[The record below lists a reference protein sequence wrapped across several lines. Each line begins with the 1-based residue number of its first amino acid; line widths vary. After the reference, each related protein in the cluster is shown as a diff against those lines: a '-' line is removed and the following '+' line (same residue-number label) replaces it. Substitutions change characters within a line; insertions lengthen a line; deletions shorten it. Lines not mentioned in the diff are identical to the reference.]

1 MDELLDI
8 FAITVVSKTVEKSN
22 NEIKFDNFVG
32 QAQSSGILK
41 LKPNCTIKEPGFLY
55 GNKDVK
61 IEDSYIYIKPAYLKL
76 YDYLVEK
83 NIITKKLGMSSFFT
97 WDSIYTIDKTLIG
110 EDKLQDLLSIEK
122 NTDFPILLK
131 CYNINYTELSKFLNE
146 YKNSPTDEIR
156 AYTKGGKRKN
166 IKHKKNKTKRNK

>member
-1 MDELLDI
+1 MDEFFDI
-8 FAITVVSKTVEKSN
+8 FAITVGAKAVENSN

-32 QAQSSGILK
+32 QAQSRGILT

-55 GNKDVK
+55 GNKDMK
-61 IEDSYIYIKPAYLKL
+61 IDDMYIKPAYLKL

-83 NIITKKLGMSSFFT
+83 NIIKKKLGMSSFFT
-97 WDSIYTIDKTLIG
+97 WDRIYTIDKDLIG